1 MLNQSTLIAFM
12 ATTNSD
18 QARKFYEQGLGLT
31 LIEDEL
37 FALVFD
43 AKGIML
49 RVQKVQAH
57 TPAPFTV
64 LGWDVDD
71 IQAEVG
77 ELRGRGVIFEQYDG
91 LPQDDQGI
99 WTASDG
105 TRVAWFK
112 DPDGNLLSLTQ
123 FYNVDLVQP
132 GESL

>member
-1 MLNQSTLIAFM
+1 MLNQSALIAFI

-18 QARKFYEQGLGLT
+18 QARNFYERGLGLT
-31 LIEDEL
+31 LVEDES

-64 LGWDVDD
+64 LGWDVAD

-77 ELRGRGVIFEQYDG
+77 ELRGRGIIFEQYNG
-91 LPQDDQGI
+91 LSQDDQGI

-105 TRVAWFK
+105 TKVAWFK

-123 FYNVDLVQP
+123 FYDVDLVQP